1 MKVLIGMPM
10 YNEGLDIEKHLTK
23 LSNVFKD
30 NYSILIIDDGSNDKS
45 KEIVKKF
52 SKKLNIKLLEH
63 KINQGL
69 STTLN
74 DLYYETARML
84 DDNDV
89 LITMDS
95 DDTHDP
101 KYIKDIVDA
110 INQGYNYVVLSRY
123 QKNSKEL
130 GYPMYKRF
138 LSKCINTVLKILF
151 PIKGLHDYTSGY
163 RGFKGSLLKGLVN
176 KYNKSIITAKAF
188 AGMAETMIKLREFR
202 PSVKE
207 IPLIYR
213 YDLKQGLSKLKLTT
227 TIKEYMKLII
237 RAKLGYIK

>member
-10 YNEGLDIEKHLTK
+10 YNEELGIGKHLEK
-23 LSNVFKD
+23 LSKVFKE
-30 NYSILIIDDGSNDKS
+30 NYSILIIDDGSTDKS

-52 SKKLNIKLLEH
+52 AKKLNVKLLEH
-63 KINQGL
+63 KVNQGL
-69 STTLN
+69 ATTLN
-74 DLYYETARML
+74 DLYYEASRIL

-101 KYIKDIVDA
+101 EYINDIVNA
-110 INQGYNYVVLSRY
+110 INQGYNFVVLSRY
-123 QKNSKEL
+123 QRGSKEL

-151 PIKGLHDYTSGY
+151 PVHSLHDYTSGY
-163 RGFKGSLLKGLVN
+163 RGFKGSLLKSLIG
-176 KYNKSIITAKAF
+176 KYNKSVMTAKAF
-188 AGMAETMIKLREFR
+188 AGMAETMIKLREFNLK
-202 PSVKE
+202 VKE

-213 YDLKQGLSKLKLTT
+213 YDLKQGVSKLSLGA
-227 TIKEYMKLII
+227 TIKEYFKLII
-237 RAKLGYIK
+237 KAKLRLLK